1 MQVNKGEGRVWGEGA
16 PGGVLALTRY
26 TCMCLPFRVVFHRF
40 GILIGWFLSQM
51 KAPNFTKKRCILENF
66 GKKAPN
72 FSQIGCFSIKIGIL
86 MGGFLSQK

>member
-1 MQVNKGEGRVWGEGA
+1 MFLNSVFECRRKTGA
-16 PGGVLALTRY
+16 RGGSHIDKVYGYVPAFSGGFSQIWY
-26 TCMCLPFRVVFHRF
+26 IDRVVFVTDESAQF
-40 GILIGWFLSQM
+40 CKIG
-51 KAPNFTKKRCILENF
+51 CILENF